1 MSKHPLIGKLCQYKS
16 EHRDK
21 VLFTYNL
28 TQQDLGEIT
37 YSLMMWDN
45 TKKLTGSTMIP
56 SWFYMKYREQHGDVC
71 SEEPMDYH
79 TPYAILPQTLPSIF
93 NPEAVKIKHFLVV
106 DSKSFISKIGKIVA
120 GQRTV
125 LKVLY
130 PCEDIVKTYWIDQ
143 NWIEPYSHSETYMDD
158 LKVRMLNKIR
168 QNT

>member
-21 VLFTYNL
+21 VLFTHNIAEKDIY
-28 TQQDLGEIT
+28 EIL
-37 YSLMMWDN
+37 YMYRVWDHA
-45 TKKLTGSTMIP
+45 KKLTGSTMIP
-56 SWFYMKYREQHGDVC
+56 SWFYMKYKEEYGDVC
-71 SEEPMDYH
+71 SEEPREYH

-93 NPEAVKIKHFLVV
+93 NPEAVKIKSFLIV

-120 GQRTV
+120 GQRTI

-130 PCEDIVKTYWIDQ
+130 PGEDIVYTYWMDQ
-143 NWIEPYSHSETYMDD
+143 DWIEPYSHTETYMDQ
-158 LKVRMLNKIR
+158 LKARMLNKMR